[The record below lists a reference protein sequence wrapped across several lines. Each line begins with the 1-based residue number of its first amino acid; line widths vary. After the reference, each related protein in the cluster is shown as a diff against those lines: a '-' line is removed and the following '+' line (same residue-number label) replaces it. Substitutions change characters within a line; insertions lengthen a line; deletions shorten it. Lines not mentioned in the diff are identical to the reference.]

1 VLLFTFIYHKRK
13 KKGRRKRRRKG
24 FLCVVKSAVLQ
35 SLCAKAAAERVWKK
49 TESVRS
55 ALTSHQRVGRA
66 SGDERDR
73 EKTRGR
79 KRAKER
85 EGKEKEKRHC
95 IRLLSLFGMRSGD
108 SYQTIVKMCLSIA
121 QLQKITTERSRFAV
135 INVFSLLPLF
145 LPLHFY
151 IAPHHPLSI
160 PFPSPLPHR
169 LPSHQTPTSAVHL
182 ICGRS
187 DATPLQMRC
196 GCTRRSRARLRWRN
210 ACVNGCRHTA
220 MPWPT

>member
-1 VLLFTFIYHKRK
+1 MRCCSRSV
-13 KKGRRKRRRKG
+13 RRLRPNACGKRRSLYALRLRHTKG
-24 FLCVVKSAVLQ
+24 WVER
-35 SLCAKAAAERVWKK
+35 AETRETEKK
-49 TESVRS
+49 QGE
-55 ALTSHQRVGRA
+55 
-66 SGDERDR
+66 
-73 EKTRGR
+73 
-79 KRAKER
+79 ER
-85 EGKEKEKRHC
+85 EQKKEKEKR
-95 IRLLSLFGMRSGD
+95 RKRDTVYVSSLFGMRSGD

-135 INVFSLLPLF
+135 INVFSRLPLF

-160 PFPSPLPHR
+160 PVPSPLPHR

-196 GCTRRSRARLRWRN
+196 GSTRRSRARLRWRN